1 MPRQKRSNEIRLDD
15 ALNNIYIDSPRKR
28 GRMEKHSPK
37 SRTRSMPSSQIK
49 KGYVSTTGPAN
60 DSNLLEPPA
69 FLALVPSNDVYTI
82 PSMWQTDLCNLWSI
96 VNMYHI

>member
-1 MPRQKRSNEIRLDD
+1 MPRQKRSNEICLDD

-37 SRTRSMPSSQIK
+37 PRTRSMPSSQIK

-69 FLALVPSNDVYTI
+69 FLESLQEP
-82 PSMWQTDLCNLWSI
+82 
-96 VNMYHI
+96 HIMPMKSKVKKFR

>member
-37 SRTRSMPSSQIK
+37 RMDRRIHSSQTK
-49 KGYVSTTGPAN
+49 KGYESTTAPAN
-60 DSNLLEPPA
+60 DSTLLEPHA
-69 FLALVPSNDVYTI
+69 FLE
-82 PSMWQTDLCNLWSI
+82 SI
-96 VNMYHI
+96 EEPEIMPMKGKVE